1 MYPIQRL
8 PFNSTEVER
17 NRAKDSSKRTT
28 QMTITCL
35 AVHIEPGTLGEI
47 EQSLATPLMLAES
60 FAAHM
65 SALVFPADIGVTT
78 ADYTERELAALESD
92 TAAHV
97 RDLAGR
103 RSVSFDI
110 RARSSF
116 RFGVGEVFADQ
127 IRVSDL
133 GVITI
138 GVGHVYG
145 YRFLLGGA
153 VFESG
158 RPTLL
163 APAHTPLLGLP
174 RRIVIGWDATP
185 AAVRAVHCVMPF
197 LQRCD
202 EAFVVTVTDDKDI
215 RPGQSGIELTRLLSR
230 HGVKASFVSARK
242 EGGSVLDALSRTARE
257 READLLT
264 LGAVRH
270 APLHDLIYGSATKDL
285 FMGTAHMAAIVAA

>member
-1 MYPIQRL
+1 
-8 PFNSTEVER
+8 
-17 NRAKDSSKRTT
+17 
-28 QMTITCL
+28 MTITCI
-35 AVHIEPGTLGEI
+35 AVHIEPGTPGDV
-47 EQSLATPLMLAES
+47 EQNLAIPLMLAES

-65 SALVFPADIGVTT
+65 SALVFPADIGVAT
-78 ADYTERELAALESD
+78 ADLTEGELAALEHD
-92 TAAHV
+92 TAVHV

-103 RSVSFDI
+103 RAVSCDI
-110 RARSSF
+110 LARSSF
-116 RFGVGEVFADQ
+116 RFGIGEVFADQ

-138 GVGHVYG
+138 GAGHGYG
-145 YRFLLGGA
+145 HRFLLGGA

-158 RPTLL
+158 RPALL

-185 AAVRAVHCVMPF
+185 AAVRAVHGAMPF
-197 LQRCD
+197 LQRCE
-202 EAFVVTVTDDKDI
+202 EAFVVTVTDDKDV
-215 RPGQSGIELTRLLSR
+215 RPGQSGIELTHLLSR
-230 HGVKASFVSARK
+230 HGIKATFVSARK

-257 READLLT
+257 RDAELLT

-285 FMGTAHMAAIVAA
+285 FLGKAHIAAIVAA